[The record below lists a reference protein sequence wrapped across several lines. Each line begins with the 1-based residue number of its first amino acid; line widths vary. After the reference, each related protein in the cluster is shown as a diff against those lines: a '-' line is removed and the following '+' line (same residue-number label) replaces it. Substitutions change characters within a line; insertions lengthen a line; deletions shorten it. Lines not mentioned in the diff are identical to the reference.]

1 MASEQQHPTQVPNLE
16 TSLSSSDVIDPSR
29 VSTIDLKP
37 PSAADAV
44 IQTPTSHK
52 QTISGSSSSV
62 TSKKNSAKTHHQV
75 SAVAPESENEEEK
88 AAKLKRVW
96 MFRNDKDVINL
107 CTNNG
112 ITEPTFVTKLKTV
125 TRLEMCHFNY
135 PNIVGLSPFAASLT
149 TLCLVAQDVR
159 SMVGLEEC
167 TGLEELW
174 ICETRISAICGLENC
189 RKLKRLFLYSNKI
202 KRIQGLET
210 LENLETLWLSDN
222 EITRI
227 EKLRTL
233 KSLKELHL
241 GNNKISSIGES
252 LNENMSLETLNISG
266 NKLSS
271 FRDIL
276 FLAILPSLT
285 SLSLSDPNYADNP
298 LCSLSNYQTHVIYH
312 LPQLH
317 ILDTLDVTDES
328 RRIISATVL
337 KKRMYYNMR
346 IRTIKRNTNFLIK
359 MLQVRTDAD
368 AKQIEDVL
376 VDLLKAEKVVQRMYD
391 DLELPQGSS
400 GVTQLEES
408 RVRVRQLVDSKMK
421 ILDNFH
427 QHKRDVVTQIIE
439 QSDMAIRKLLMELE
453 TGGNVRFEDDQS
465 NETWFE
471 ICESL
476 VKSMILRSNHVSENK
491 RIQIHRISKIHNRHL
506 KNTFETKVKAMTE
519 PLHSLE
525 YICFQGVP
533 FEGGAAT
540 EDIFQSVEHGFTA
553 NSSLES
559 TPSGIQKTVLTPA
572 FTNFLDFADSESRED
587 RKKLRQAIILRTV
600 ANRCARISEDAARNG
615 INLAD
620 YPNVDLFFYDL
631 GPKSAQGDVPCR
643 HYFVANKELA
653 TPEFFVEFS
662 LECDLDR
669 FTTKS
674 EKLMLDIAYSNK
686 LSQADMPTIVTEI
699 AKKISENDDGSG
711 MFDAFTMPV
720 IEAQFPEVKRIGTL
734 QGPPPIELTLDVLS
748 KKAPANITHLNFSLY
763 SKLPPMTTF
772 RLFSSIRNLIL
783 SQCCLKEIPANLKYF
798 QALEKLDLSFNEIS
812 TIANGLIDSASR
824 LKELDLAGN
833 QISLATDLALIQST
847 FVDLVTLDLRL
858 NPVCKCKGYIPLLL
872 GFGGLLKLDKLDGRR
887 VDASVKHADTLSMI
901 LNKKVECATEGRVMK
916 TWSDV
921 YYEHSS
927 TQQHLFRPLSVR
939 TQSGYGS
946 SAALN
951 EYWRITGGA
960 FDGHVFVVEN
970 ITTLELDNCNLY
982 NLDMLPIGLI
992 HLRWASFR
1000 NNNIRDVSRLSLC
1013 PRLEELSLEDNEIES
1028 IDSLTSLAGLTKLDV
1043 SKNRISAVESAAN
1056 FTSLML
1062 LSLENNL
1069 IKSIK
1074 PFSKMNSL
1082 MEFYI
1087 GNNCI
1092 SDLYNIFPLKELPRL
1107 IILDVTGNQVCQQ
1120 NHYRMFTIFHLSRLK
1135 ILDGAS
1141 ITPKEQASA
1150 KEIYLGKLTIELL
1163 GAKIGHFSFRNI
1175 SELDLRNC
1183 KIREADCFVGS
1194 YANEFRNIRRLQF
1207 DSNQLSTLDAFAGLQ
1222 GLRCLCLNNNRVE
1235 KLLSADL
1242 PAVVG
1247 LNGWRVDNLEFQR
1260 RNIFPNL
1267 EELHLGNNNISRIA
1281 DLGLYRLGQLKRLY
1295 LQGNKITRIDG
1306 LEHMTTLVELVLD
1319 RNQIKSADPSSF
1331 LSLINLK
1338 ELHIKENRLRS
1349 LSHFDCL
1356 PNLQYLFLNANRISE
1371 VIEIEKMKLPS
1382 LLEISLISN
1391 TITRKILYRV
1401 VAVLRFPQIVM
1412 IDGRDVNEDD
1422 RKRAEAYSMDQC
1434 LLRDETANMMKP
1446 AVSMGNVAGVN
1457 MSAAQVTQAKLPIRI
1472 TSVVLDGLE
1481 MKLAANSSG
1490 FGSNSRILRE

>member
-1 MASEQQHPTQVPNLE
+1 MNETPRESKVSSANANAKDASEKWTQGDQNNASKPQ
-16 TSLSSSDVIDPSR
+16 S
-29 VSTIDLKP
+29 VSEEKEKHTTK
-37 PSAADAV
+37 
-44 IQTPTSHK
+44 
-52 QTISGSSSSV
+52 
-62 TSKKNSAKTHHQV
+62 SKKQLNNV
-75 SAVAPESENEEEK
+75 EVEEINEEEK
-88 AAKLKRVW
+88 QKKMRRVW
-96 MFRNDKDVINL
+96 LFRNDKEIANL
-107 CTNNG
+107 VRAETAF
-112 ITEPTFVTKLKTV
+112 ITKIKTIS
-125 TRLEMCHFNY
+125 RIEMCHFNY
-135 PNIVGLSPFAASLT
+135 PNIVGLSHFSSLT
-149 TLCLVAQDVR
+149 TLCIVAQDIR
-159 SMVGLEEC
+159 TMNGLEDC
-167 TGLEELW
+167 PLLEELW
-174 ICETRISAICGLENC
+174 ICETRVSAISGLDNC
-189 RKLKRLFLYSNKI
+189 AKLKRLFLYSNKL
-202 KRIQGLET
+202 KRIQGLDA

-227 EKLRTL
+227 EKVRTL
-233 KSLKELHL
+233 KNLKELHL

-252 LNENMSLETLNISG
+252 LNENRKLETLNIAG

-276 FLAILPSLT
+276 FLAILPALT

-298 LCSLSNYQTHVIYH
+298 ICSLSNYQTHVIYH
-312 LPQLH
+312 LPNLH
-317 ILDTLDVTDES
+317 VLDTLEVTDES

-359 MLQVRTDAD
+359 LLQTRTDQD
-368 AKQIEDVL
+368 EKKIEEVL
-376 VDLLKAEKVVQRMYD
+376 SALMKAGKLVKRMSD
-391 DLELPQGSS
+391 DLDLPQQQG
-400 GVTQLEES
+400 EES
-408 RVRVRQLVDSKMK
+408 CASKQVSSISVQLNESQARVQSLVTGKMK
-421 ILDNFH
+421 ILENFH
-427 QHKRDVVTQIIE
+427 QHKRDVVTQITQ
-439 QSDMAIRKLLMELE
+439 QSDMAIRKLLIELE
-453 TGGNVRFEDDQS
+453 TGGNVRFEDDQTNDS
-465 NETWFE
+465 WFE

-476 VKSMILRSNHVSENK
+476 VKSMILRSNHASENK
-491 RIQIHRISKIHNRHL
+491 RIQIHRISKLHNRYL
-506 KNTFETKVKAMTE
+506 KNTFEANVKTMTE

-525 YICFQGVP
+525 YICFQGA
-533 FEGGAAT
+533 EGVS
-540 EDIFQSVEHGFTA
+540 EDIFQSVEHGFAGENCMLPDAT
-553 NSSLES
+553 LGML
-559 TPSGIQKTVLTPA
+559 PSQKTVLFPA
-572 FTNFLDFADSESRED
+572 FTNYLDFSDAESPAD

-600 ANRCARISEDAARNG
+600 ANRCGRLTDDPGRTG
-615 INLAD
+615 VNLAD
-620 YPNVDLFFYDL
+620 YPNIGLFFNDL

-643 HYFVANKELA
+643 QYYVLNKELV

-686 LSQADMPTIVTEI
+686 LSQADMPSIVMDIVKTITE
-699 AKKISENDDGSG
+699 DGSSL
-711 MFDAFTMPV
+711 FDAYTMAV
-720 IEAQFPEVKRIGTL
+720 IEAQFPEVRRIDDL
-734 QGPPPIELTLDVLS
+734 HGPPPIELTLEILS
-748 KKAPANITHLNFSLY
+748 KKAPANISHLNLSLY
-763 SKLPPMTTF
+763 PKLPPMTTF
-772 RLFSSIRNLIL
+772 RLFSHIKSLIL
-783 SQCCLKEIPANLKYF
+783 SRCGLKEIPHNLKYF
-798 QALEKLDLSFNEIS
+798 PTLQTLDLSFNEI
-812 TIANGLIDSASR
+812 TTLGVGLQDIAPHLT
-824 LKELDLAGN
+824 ELDLSGN
-833 QISLATDLALIQST
+833 GIHHATDLAQLQST
-847 FVDLVTLDLRL
+847 LPELVELDLRL

-872 GFGGLLKLDKLDGRR
+872 GFGGLLKLDKLDGQR
-887 VDASVKHADTLSMI
+887 VDENLKHADTLSMI
-901 LNKKVECATEGRVMK
+901 LNKKIECATEGRAMK
-916 TWSDV
+916 TWADV

-982 NLDMLPIGLI
+982 NLDMLPLGLI
-992 HLRWASFR
+992 QLRWASFR
-1000 NNNIRDVSRLSLC
+1000 NNNIRDVSKLSLC
-1013 PRLEELSLEDNEIES
+1013 PRLEEISLEDNEIES
-1028 IDSLTSLAGLTKLDV
+1028 IDALTSLSGLTKLDV
-1043 SKNRISAVESAAN
+1043 SKNRISQVDCAPS

-1074 PFSKMNSL
+1074 PFAKMPSL
-1082 MEFYI
+1082 MEFYM

-1107 IILDVTGNQVCQQ
+1107 IIFDVTGNRVCEQ

-1141 ITPKEQASA
+1141 ITPKEQSAA

-1183 KIREADCFVGS
+1183 KIREADCFTGTHCS
-1194 YANEFRNIRRLQF
+1194 EFRNIRRLQF
-1207 DSNQLSTLDAFAGLQ
+1207 DSNQLSSLDAFAGLQ
-1222 GLRCLCLNNNRVE
+1222 GLRCLCLNYNRIE
-1235 KLLSADL
+1235 KILLNDL

-1247 LNGWRVDNLEFQR
+1247 LNGWRVDNSEFQR
-1260 RNIFPNL
+1260 RSIFPNL

-1306 LEHMTTLVELVLD
+1306 LEHMTTLTELVLD
-1319 RNQIKSADPSSF
+1319 RNQIKAADPSSF

-1356 PNLQYLFLNANRISE
+1356 PNLQYLFLNSNRINE

-1382 LLEISLISN
+1382 LLEISLLSN

-1401 VAVLRFPQIVM
+1401 VVVLRFPQIVM
-1412 IDGRDVNEDD
+1412 IDGRDVSEDD

-1434 LLRDETANMMKP
+1434 LIRDEASCGIVKP
-1446 AVSMGNVAGVN
+1446 QNSSLGASNGL
-1457 MSAAQVTQAKLPIRI
+1457 SLAASQSQAKLPIRI
-1472 TSVVLDGLE
+1472 TSVVLDGESLVSR
-1481 MKLAANSSG
+1481 LLFWFSSKVNHYDENRTG
-1490 FGSNSRILRE
+1490 NETRVKFIWIR

>member
-1 MASEQQHPTQVPNLE
+1 MPMTPR
-16 TSLSSSDVIDPSR
+16 D
-29 VSTIDLKP
+29 
-37 PSAADAV
+37 SAASSANTANTAANANEKKLIAKDEAAA
-44 IQTPTSHK
+44 IEEKSKPEKSSKKQK
-52 QTISGSSSSV
+52 NQTI
-62 TSKKNSAKTHHQV
+62 
-75 SAVAPESENEEEK
+75 ELDSEVNEEERQK
-88 AAKLKRVW
+88 KMKRVW
-96 MFRNDKDVINL
+96 LFRNDKDISNL
-107 CTNNG
+107 CHNNG
-112 ITEPTFVTKLKTV
+112 INETTFVTKIKGIS
-125 TRLEMCHFNY
+125 RIEMCHFNY
-135 PNIVGLSPFAASLT
+135 PNIIGLTHFASLT
-149 TLCLVAQDVR
+149 TLCIVAQDIR
-159 SMVGLEEC
+159 AMAGLEEC
-167 TGLEELW
+167 PLLEELW
-174 ICETRISAICGLENC
+174 ICETRVSAISSLENC
-189 RKLKRLFLYSNKI
+189 VRLKKLFLYSNKI
-202 KRIQGLET
+202 KRIQGLDS

-222 EITRI
+222 EITRL
-227 EKLRTL
+227 EKLRSL
-233 KSLKELHL
+233 KNLKELHL

-252 LNENMSLETLNISG
+252 LNENRNLQNLNIAG
-266 NKLSS
+266 NRLSS

-276 FLAILPSLT
+276 FLAILPALA

-298 LCSLSNYQTHVIYH
+298 ICSLSNYQTHVIYH
-312 LPQLH
+312 LPNLH
-317 ILDTLDVTDES
+317 VLDTLEVTEES

-359 MLQVRTDAD
+359 LLQTRTDQD
-368 AKQIEDVL
+368 EKTIHEVL
-376 VDLLKAEKVVQRMYD
+376 SALMKSGKLVQRLID
-391 DLELPQGSS
+391 DMELPQQQSESNNQSKQASS
-400 GVTQLEES
+400 VSIQLEES
-408 RVRVRQLVDSKMK
+408 QARISSLVAAKMK
-421 ILDNFH
+421 ILENFH
-427 QHKRDVVTQIIE
+427 QHKRDVVTQITQ
-439 QSDMAIRKLLMELE
+439 QSDMAIRKLLIELE

-465 NETWFE
+465 NESWFE

-476 VKSMILRSNHVSENK
+476 VKSMILRSNHASENK
-491 RIQIHRISKIHNRHL
+491 RIQIHRISKLHNRYL

-525 YICFQGVP
+525 YICFQGADGVV
-533 FEGGAAT
+533 
-540 EDIFQSVEHGFTA
+540 DDVFQSVEHGFAGGGGCASIET
-553 NSSLES
+553 SS
-559 TPSGIQKTVLTPA
+559 TPPGTLPTQKTLLFPA
-572 FTNFLDFADSESRED
+572 FTNFLDFSDSESRAD

-600 ANRCARISEDAARNG
+600 ANRSVRVSDDPSRTG

-620 YPNVDLFFYDL
+620 YPNCDIFFTDIS
-631 GPKSAQGDVPCR
+631 PKSAQGDVPCR
-643 HYFVANKELA
+643 QYYVLNKELV

-686 LSQADMPTIVTEI
+686 LSQADMPAIVMDIVKTIVE
-699 AKKISENDDGSG
+699 DGSSL
-711 MFDAFTMPV
+711 FDAYTMAV
-720 IEAQFPEVKRIGTL
+720 IEAQFPEIRRIEDL
-734 QGPPPIELTLDVLS
+734 RGPPPIELTLQKTARKYS
-748 KKAPANITHLNFSLY
+748 HLNLSTY
-763 SKLPPMTTF
+763 AKLPAMSTF
-772 RLFSSIRNLIL
+772 RLFSHIKHL
-783 SQCCLKEIPANLKYF
+783 SFSRCNLKEIPNNLKYF
-798 QALEKLDLSFNEIS
+798 PVLEHLDISFNEIAAVGIMLQDVS
-812 TIANGLIDSASR
+812 GH
-824 LKELDLAGN
+824 LKSLDMAGN
-833 QISLATDLALIQST
+833 LLHHATDLAQIQGTLSE
-847 FVDLVTLDLRL
+847 LVQLDLRL

-872 GFGGLLKLDKLDGRR
+872 GFGGLLKLEKLDGRP
-887 VDASVKHADTLSMI
+887 VDESLKHADTLSMI
-901 LNKKVECATEGRVMK
+901 LNKKIDCATEGRSMK
-916 TWSDV
+916 TWADV

-982 NLDMLPIGLI
+982 NLDMLPLGLI
-992 HLRWASFR
+992 QLRWASFR
-1000 NNNIRDVSRLSLC
+1000 NNNIRDVSKLSLC
-1013 PRLEELSLEDNEIES
+1013 PRLEEISLEDNEIET

-1043 SKNRISAVESAAN
+1043 SKNRITQVDCAAN

-1074 PFSKMNSL
+1074 PFAKMPSL

-1107 IILDVTGNQVCQQ
+1107 IIFDVTGNQVCQQ
-1120 NHYRMFTIFHLSRLK
+1120 HHYRMFTIFHLSRLK

-1141 ITPKEQASA
+1141 ITSKEQAAA

-1183 KIREADCFVGS
+1183 KIREADCFTGPHS
-1194 YANEFRNIRRLQF
+1194 RWTRLP
-1207 DSNQLSTLDAFAGLQ
+1207 GLQ
-1222 GLRCLCLNNNRVE
+1222 GLRCLCLNNNRID
-1235 KLLSADL
+1235 KLLLADL

-1247 LNGWRVDNLEFQR
+1247 LNGWRVDNSEFQR
-1260 RNIFPNL
+1260 KSIFPNL

-1281 DLGLYRLGQLKRLY
+1281 DLGLYRMGQLKRLY

-1319 RNQIKSADPSSF
+1319 RNQIKAADPSSF

-1356 PNLQYLFLNANRISE
+1356 PNLQYLFLNSNRINE
-1371 VIEIEKMKLPS
+1371 VVEIEKMKLPS
-1382 LLEISLISN
+1382 LLEISLLSN

-1401 VAVLRFPQIVM
+1401 VVVLRFPQIVM
-1412 IDGRDVNEDD
+1412 IDGRDVSEDD

-1434 LLRDETANMMKP
+1434 LMRDEAACVVKPPNTLNGSSGLSLATAQ
-1446 AVSMGNVAGVN
+1446 S
-1457 MSAAQVTQAKLPIRI
+1457 QAKLPIRI

-1481 MKLAANSSG
+1481 MKLASNSSG
-1490 FGSNSRILRE
+1490 FGSNNRSHH